1 MASELRVD
9 KIIPTTGAPTNG
21 GGGIV
26 QVVSVTK
33 TDAES
38 LTSNNTEQLIPG
50 MQATIT
56 PKFNTS
62 KILVQVVLHAFV
74 GSAFAGHYCVLK
86 RNSTSICI
94 GDAGNVGQNRV
105 TLSLQ
110 SPNHWSDNNSS
121 LYGPGQSC
129 INFLDSP
136 ATDSAVTYSLYHR
149 DDTSGGAGGN
159 ALYIN
164 RGAGNEQAYYNRTAS
179 TITLMEVSA

>member
-164 RGAGNEQAYYNRTAS
+164 RGAGNDQSYYNRTAS
-179 TITLMEVSA
+179 TITLMEVSS

>member
-1 MASELRVD
+1 MSELRTNR
-9 KIIPTTGAPTNG
+9 IIPRDGLPAG
-21 GGGIV
+21 SAGGII

-56 PKFNTS
+56 PTRSDS
-62 KILVQVVLHAFV
+62 KVLVQVVLHASAG
-74 GSAFAGHYCVLK
+74 GSFAAHYAVL
-86 RNSTSICI
+86 RRGSTNICI
-94 GDAGNVGQNRV
+94 GDTGNANQSRA

-110 SPNHWSDNNSS
+110 SPNHYSDNHSA

-136 ATDSAVTYSLYHR
+136 ATTSAVTYGLYHA
-149 DDTSGGAGGN
+149 DASSGATN

-164 RGAGNEQAYYNRTAS
+164 RGAGNDQSYYNRTAS
-179 TITLMEVSA
+179 TITLMEVSG

>member
-1 MASELRVD
+1 MSELRTNRIVPRD
-9 KIIPTTGAPTNG
+9 GLVSGAS
-21 GGGIV
+21 GGII

-33 TDAES
+33 TNAES

-56 PKFNTS
+56 PTRSDS
-62 KILVQVVLHAFV
+62 KVLVQVVFHASV
-74 GSAFAGHYCVLK
+74 GGSFAAHYAVL
-86 RNSTSICI
+86 RRDSQNICI
-94 GDAGNVGQNRV
+94 GDTGNANQIRA

-110 SPNHWSDNNSS
+110 SPNHYSDNHSA

-136 ATDSAVTYSLYHR
+136 ATTSATTYGLYHA
-149 DDTSGGAGGN
+149 DANGTN

-164 RGAGNEQAYYNRTAS
+164 RGAGNDQSYYNRTAS
-179 TITLMEVSA
+179 TITLMEVSG

>member
-1 MASELRVD
+1 MSELRTNR
-9 KIIPTTGAPTNG
+9 IIPRDGIPSGSNG
-21 GGGIV
+21 GIIQVV
-26 QVVSVTK
+26 QVVK

-56 PKFNTS
+56 PTRSDS
-62 KILVQVVLHAFV
+62 KVLVQVVLHASV
-74 GSAFAGHYCVLK
+74 GGSFAAHYAVL
-86 RNSTSICI
+86 RRGSTNICI
-94 GDAGNVGQNRV
+94 GDTGNVNQSRA

-110 SPNHWSDNNSS
+110 SPNHYSDNHSG

-136 ATDSAVTYSLYHR
+136 ATTSAVTYGLYHA
-149 DDTSGGAGGN
+149 DASSGATN

-164 RGAGNEQAYYNRTAS
+164 RSIGNDQSYYNRVAS
-179 TITLMEVSA
+179 TITLMEVSG

>member
-1 MASELRVD
+1 MSELRTNR
-9 KIIPTTGAPTNG
+9 IIPRDGLPAG
-21 GGGIV
+21 SAGGII

-56 PKFNTS
+56 PTRSDS
-62 KILVQVVLHAFV
+62 KVLVQVVLHASAG
-74 GSAFAGHYCVLK
+74 GSFAAHYAVL
-86 RNSTSICI
+86 RRGSTNICI
-94 GDAGNVGQNRV
+94 GDSGNANQSRA

-110 SPNHWSDNNSS
+110 SPNHYSDNHSA

-136 ATDSAVTYSLYHR
+136 ATTSAVTYGLYHA
-149 DDTSGGAGGN
+149 DASSGATN

-164 RGAGNEQAYYNRTAS
+164 RGAGNDQSYYNRTAS
-179 TITLMEVSA
+179 TITLMEVSG